1 MNLHPLAIDL
11 MITIRDEAKEWIQ
24 IPDNTQP
31 GYTVIRRAATYG
43 SGSDDAKQT
52 ETVRMER
59 VKNEMASDFIMLEAI
74 SAALR
79 KHGVAE

>member
-11 MITIRDEAKEWIQ
+11 MITIRDEAKEWAQ
-24 IPDNTQP
+24 FPDAVP
-31 GYTVIRRAATYG
+31 GYTVIRRMDSHDEG
-43 SGSDDAKQT
+43 RSEDNSVSS
-52 ETVRMER
+52 VRMER

>member
-11 MITIRDEAKEWIQ
+11 MITIRDEAKEWTQ
-24 IPDNTQP
+24 FPDAVL
-31 GYTVIRRAATYG
+31 GYTVIRRMA
-43 SGSDDAKQT
+43 SHDDDPGDANQT
-52 ETVRMER
+52 SSVRMER